1 MRGSSTLRVGLSLC
15 GSLMLWLMGVSP
27 ADAAPMARQQ
37 RSGRVLCVAHRVAH
51 RVQARPR
58 FKVTKSPIR
67 AARGVV
73 PIHLMVR
80 RHVSGWLQRSRSR
93 PFSDFD
99 AAAIQSGAVVGAPDD
114 PRLRASLQPIGM
126 LAEAQCEKAVSQNFV
141 RRAPRG
147 PPSSPWFE
155 SPVSA

>member
-1 MRGSSTLRVGLSLC
+1 MRRVGLSIC
-15 GSLMLWLMGVSP
+15 GSVMLWMLGVSP
-27 ADAAPMARQQ
+27 CEAAPIARQP
-37 RSGRVLCVAHRVAH
+37 RSARVLCIVHGVAHRAP
-51 RVQARPR
+51 ARPR
-58 FKVTKSPIR
+58 FRVAKPPIR

-73 PIHLMVR
+73 PSHLMVR
-80 RHVSGWLQRSRSR
+80 RHVPGWLQRSRSR

-114 PRLRASLQPIGM
+114 PRLRASLQPLGM
-126 LAEAQCEKAVSQNFV
+126 LAEAQCEKAVSQTVV

-147 PPSSPWFE
+147 PPPSLWLE